1 VSECS
6 GAADCIWKERTR
18 RTDELETALEDRR
31 SGRHDVLAAR
41 SRFSIGIDLGTTNCA
56 LAFAPLDIDAESE
69 ILLVP
74 QLEPRG
80 VTADASMLPSFLYLP
95 EEGAVTQLDGRTA
108 GQARWVVGRFAR
120 TMAAHRPGRVVHSA
134 KSWLCHHAAD
144 RSEPFLPWR
153 SSDIAGETKISPVR
167 ACALILRCLRDA
179 WNERF
184 AGAGAE
190 FAFDA
195 QLITVAVPASFDGL
209 AQRLTLAAAAEAGFP
224 NTVRLLEEPQAAFH
238 YWLERRDFDGSR
250 AEDSRNG
257 AARSHVLV
265 VDVGGGTSDFALMKV
280 CSSAGNCAP
289 RLERIAVSDHI
300 LLGGDNMDLA
310 IARRLEPQLVDEAE
324 GLSDGQWSHLVA
336 RCREVKERALSDDG
350 PREEVFAVS
359 IPGHEP
365 EMRTGLRCGH
375 LTRAEV
381 EALLLDAFFPECDAD
396 DGPAMARA
404 ALGEWGLPYS
414 PEPAVT
420 RHLADFLKNGPA
432 VGAVFFNG
440 GSLRPRA
447 FRQRICRLIGKWQQC
462 SPPVELENAEP
473 DLAVARG
480 AAYFG
485 AISQLGAERTD
496 AATLRGIRAASR
508 AASATSA
515 EIERSIYQRVQERAY
530 RLWEVEG
537 RPDGRQLDHWSQAEL
552 EVSAVSTRGVA

>member
-1 VSECS
+1 
-6 GAADCIWKERTR
+6 
-18 RTDELETALEDRR
+18 
-31 SGRHDVLAAR
+31 
-41 SRFSIGIDLGTTNCA
+41 
-56 LAFAPLDIDAESE
+56 
-69 ILLVP
+69 
-74 QLEPRG
+74 
-80 VTADASMLPSFLYLP
+80 MLPSFLYLP
-95 EEGAVTQLDGRTA
+95 EEGAVTQFDGGTA
-108 GQARWVVGRFAR
+108 GQTRWVVGRFAQ

-134 KSWLCHHAAD
+134 KSWLCHHAAE

-153 SSDIAGETKISPVR
+153 SGDIAGETKISPVR

-195 QLITVAVPASFDGL
+195 QLITIAVPASFDGL
-209 AQRLTLAAAAEAGFP
+209 AQRLTLAAATEAGFP
-224 NTVRLLEEPQAAFH
+224 NTVRLLDEPQAAFH
-238 YWLERRDFDGSR
+238 RWLEQRDFERNFDGSR

-265 VDVGGGTSDFALMKV
+265 VDVGGGTSDFALMNV
-280 CSSAGNCAP
+280 CSRAGNGAP
-289 RLERIAVSDHI
+289 KLERIAASDHI

-310 IARRLEPQLVDEAE
+310 IAHHLEPQLVDEAE

-336 RCREVKERALSDDG
+336 RCREVKERALSGDG
-350 PREEVFAVS
+350 AREEVFAVS

-365 EMRTGLRCGH
+365 ELRTGLRCGN
-375 LTRAEV
+375 LTRAEIEV
-381 EALLLDAFFPECDAD
+381 LLLDAFFPECDTD
-396 DGPAMARA
+396 DGPAMTKA

-485 AISQLGAERTD
+485 AISQCGAQRID
-496 AATLRGIRAASR
+496 
-508 AASATSA
+508 ASATSA
-515 EIERSIYQRVQERAY
+515 EIARSIYQRVQQRAY

-537 RPDGRQLDHWSQAEL
+537 RPDGRQLDHWSQAER
-552 EVSAVSTRGVA
+552 EDSAVSTRGVA

>member
-1 VSECS
+1 M
-6 GAADCIWKERTR
+6 R
-18 RTDELETALEDRR
+18 RTHELETVLEGRR
-31 SGRHDVLAAR
+31 SGPYDVLAAR

-69 ILLVP
+69 VLLVP
-74 QLEPRG
+74 QLDPG
-80 VTADASMLPSFLYLP
+80 GGAADASMLPSFLYLP
-95 EEGAVTQLDGRTA
+95 DEGAVTQLDGRTA
-108 GQARWVVGRFAR
+108 GQTRWVVGRFAR
-120 TMAAHRPGRVVHSA
+120 TMAAHRPGQVVHSA
-134 KSWLCHHAAD
+134 KSWLCYHAAE
-144 RSEPFLPWR
+144 RSVPFLPWR

-184 AGAGAE
+184 AGAGAD

-209 AQRLTLAAAAEAGFP
+209 AQRLTLAAATEAGFP
-224 NTVRLLEEPQAAFH
+224 NTVRLVEEPQAAFH
-238 YWLERRDFDGSR
+238 CWLEQRDFERDFAGSR
-250 AEDSRNG
+250 AEDFRDG

-265 VDVGGGTSDFALMKV
+265 VDIGGGTSDFTLLKF
-280 CSSAGNCAP
+280 CPSAGNRAP
-289 RLERIAVSDHI
+289 SFEQIAASNHI

-310 IARRLEPQLVDEAE
+310 IAHRLEPQLVDERA

-336 RCREVKERALSDDG
+336 RCREVKERALSGDG
-350 PREEVFAVS
+350 PPEEVFAVS
-359 IPGHEP
+359 IPGHDP
-365 EMRTGLRCGH
+365 DLRAGSRCGH
-375 LTRAEV
+375 LTRAEI
-381 EALLLDAFFPECDAD
+381 EALLLDAFFPECDAH
-396 DGPAMARA
+396 DGPATTKV

-420 RHLADFLKNGPA
+420 RHLADFLKNRPA

-485 AISQLGAERTD
+485 RINQSEAGRVD
-496 AATLRGIRAASR
+496 ADTVCGIRAASR
-508 AASATSA
+508 AASARSA
-515 EIERSIYQRVQERAY
+515 EIERTMYQRVQERAY
-530 RLWEVEG
+530 RLWEVDG
-537 RPDGRQLDHWSQAEL
+537 RPEGRQLDHWTQAEL
-552 EVSAVSTRGVA
+552 EVSAASTRGAA